1 MPSGQERWGL
11 SKVPVPQPRGHL
23 LNAIVQL
30 RCDNG
35 WHHVLRD
42 LCRSYLHHCL
52 RRVGVRE
59 QKGHDDGDNSAC
71 VSQSHH
77 PCGVPAPDVAL
88 SVTLIFQGDKLT
100 WVDKDGIHYQEDTI
114 KLMPDQSPRAIDNWS
129 KGLGQAALGIYS
141 LEGDTFRW
149 CSAGGDN
156 KVRPT
161 SFDSNPGSKQSLMLL
176 RRQKK

>member
-1 MPSGQERWGL
+1 M
-11 SKVPVPQPRGHL
+11 
-23 LNAIVQL
+23 
-30 RCDNG
+30 
-35 WHHVLRD
+35 
-42 LCRSYLHHCL
+42 
-52 RRVGVRE
+52 
-59 QKGHDDGDNSAC
+59 KGHFLLFVVIALLSTTACSRPRSPVAATSAAPGDLVKEDLDKLQGTWRIETSVWN
-71 VSQSHH
+71 
-77 PCGVPAPDVAL
+77 GVPERDVAL
-88 SVTLIFQGDKLT
+88 STTLIFQGSKLT

-129 KGLGQAALGIYS
+129 KGRGQAAPGISPGIYS

-161 SFDSNPGSKQSLMLL
+161 SFASKPGSKQSLMLL